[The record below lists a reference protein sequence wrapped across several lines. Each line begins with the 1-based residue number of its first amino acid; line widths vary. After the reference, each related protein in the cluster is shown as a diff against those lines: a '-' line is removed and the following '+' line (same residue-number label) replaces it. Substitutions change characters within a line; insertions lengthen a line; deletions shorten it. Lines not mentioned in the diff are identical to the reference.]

1 MLLADKLILVANIL
15 LLKLAIK
22 RVLYVLAQLLELIV
36 AFILSQLAVS
46 YVWLFLG
53 VVELAAVSV
62 EVAVVVRW
70 CVLAIC
76 ADVEV
81 CPFIVGVSHIT
92 VLLIA
97 ELLLLHH
104 LIIHIVLHVGVLAL
118 VCGVLLATIEHVGVW
133 LVENLRCRL
142 LRLAEF
148 IYILAELIDIRHL
161 FNILVVLF
169 GIMIVCLP
177 TIFLFDVPLGIGV
190 GLAAIG
196 LSRLGH
202 ALGVA
207 VEVLP
212 AVFMDYFF
220 YVIITS

>member
-1 MLLADKLILVANIL
+1 M
-15 LLKLAIK
+15 
-22 RVLYVLAQLLELIV
+22 
-36 AFILSQLAVS
+36 
-46 YVWLFLG
+46 
-53 VVELAAVSV
+53 
-62 EVAVVVRW
+62 
-70 CVLAIC
+70 
-76 ADVEV
+76 
-81 CPFIVGVSHIT
+81 
-92 VLLIA
+92 
-97 ELLLLHH
+97 
-104 LIIHIVLHVGVLAL
+104 
-118 VCGVLLATIEHVGVW
+118 
-133 LVENLRCRL
+133 
-142 LRLAEF
+142 
-148 IYILAELIDIRHL
+148 AELIDIRHL

-169 GIMIVCLP
+169 GIMVVCLP